1 MGVLAPAK
9 PQVLRASDTVILVL
23 QRGAAAE
30 DGREGSVLG
39 RTPLPRS
46 TSRPLRALLRYSIAG
61 CCDQFVFYLL
71 LFSIFTYFQEI
82 IGRNLRCFL
91 SSFPSLFFLRSPVLK
106 LLGKAEQD
114 RLGGLESW
122 GGTSTLGEGSSL
134 QEDYLMR
141 DAAAQASGG
150 GCQGGGR
157 V

>member
-1 MGVLAPAK
+1 MGGRGLSWEDPPA
-9 PQVLRASDTVILVL
+9 
-23 QRGAAAE
+23 
-30 DGREGSVLG
+30 
-39 RTPLPRS
+39 PRS
-46 TSRPLRALLRYSIAG
+46 TSGPLRTLLRYSIAG

-106 LLGKAEQD
+106 LLRKAEQD

-141 DAAAQASGG
+141 DAVAQASGG
-150 GCQGGGR
+150 GCQGGGG